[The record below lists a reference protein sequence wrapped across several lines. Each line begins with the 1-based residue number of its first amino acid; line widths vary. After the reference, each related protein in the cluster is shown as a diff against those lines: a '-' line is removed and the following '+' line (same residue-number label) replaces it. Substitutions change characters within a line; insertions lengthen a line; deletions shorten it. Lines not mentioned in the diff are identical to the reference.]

1 MHIFDMPIVIK
12 GAGEMATGVA
22 MVLYNAG
29 FHNLV
34 MFDRPAPL
42 AVRRTVSFCEAL
54 RTGEQTVE
62 GIHAVQVSSLD
73 ALHAAWQA
81 GSIGICGDPTW
92 AMLPAVHP
100 HVVVDATIAKH
111 NLGTHMREAP
121 LVLGLGPG
129 FVAGQD
135 VHAVIETQRG
145 HTLGR
150 IIWQGAALPNTG
162 EPEAVMGH
170 TFRRVL
176 RAPVAGEVTPLKEL
190 GDTITQGETVMQVA
204 DQPVLA
210 EISGVL
216 RGCIAPGV
224 TVPAGCKIG
233 DIDPRGDAAYCFTVS
248 DKARSLGG
256 AVLTAVLGKVAE
268 RKR

>member
-1 MHIFDMPIVIK
+1 MHMFELPIVIK

-22 MVLYNAG
+22 TVLYSAG
-29 FHNLV
+29 FHKLV
-34 MFDRPAPL
+34 MFDIPNPL

-54 RTGEQTVE
+54 REGEQTVE
-62 GIHAVQVSSLD
+62 GIHAVRVDSLE

-81 GSIGICGDPTW
+81 GSIGIWSDPTW
-92 AMLPAVHP
+92 AMLPAIHP
-100 HVVVDATIAKH
+100 HVVVDATIAKQ
-111 NLGTHMREAP
+111 NLGTHMGEAP

-129 FVAGQD
+129 FVAGQG
-135 VHAVIETQRG
+135 VHVVIETQRG

-150 IIWQGAALPNTG
+150 IIRQGAATPNTG

-170 TFRRVL
+170 TFSRVL
-176 RAPVAGEVTPLKEL
+176 RAPVAGAVTPLKEL
-190 GDTITQGETVMQVA
+190 GDTITQGEIVMQVA

-210 EISGVL
+210 ELSGVL

-224 TVPAGCKIG
+224 SVPAGCKIG
-233 DIDPRGDAAYCFTVS
+233 DIDPRGDASYCFIVS

-268 RKR
+268 G